1 MSVHIAPSILSADFR
16 RLGDDIAM
24 VEAGGADWIH
34 IDVMDGVFVP
44 NLTYGAKVID
54 TVRRCSSLP
63 LDVHLMVVQP
73 EKYFDDFVRAGASG
87 LTVHAEVAPHLHRQ
101 LTRIRELGCRAGVAL
116 NPATPLDAV
125 SEVIPEIDLLL
136 IMTVNPGF
144 GGQEFIPY
152 SVDKIRRARL
162 MLDEAGSDA
171 ALEVDG
177 GISRETINEV
187 WSAGADT
194 FVAGNAV
201 FSARDPKAE
210 IAALRASC
218 GVPV

>member
-1 MSVHIAPSILSADFR
+1 MTIRIVPSILSADFAK
-16 RLGDDIAM
+16 LGDEIAM
-24 VEAGGADWIH
+24 CEAGGADWIH

-162 MLDEAGSDA
+162 LLDEAGSDA

>member
-1 MSVHIAPSILSADFR
+1 
-16 RLGDDIAM
+16 
-24 VEAGGADWIH
+24 
-34 IDVMDGVFVP
+34 MDGVFVP

-54 TVRRCSSLP
+54 TVRRCYIASARRPS
-63 LDVHLMVVQP
+63 HGRAA

-87 LTVHAEVAPHLHRQ
+87 LTIHAEAAPHLHRQ

-116 NPATPLDAV
+116 NPATPLNAV
-125 SEVIPEIDLLL
+125 CEVIPEIDLVL

-152 SVDKIRRARL
+152 SIDKIRRARL
-162 MLDEAGSDA
+162 MLDEAGSEA

-177 GISRETINEV
+177 GISRETITDV

-210 IAALRASC
+210 IAALRSSC